1 MCLNTWAVRIQFF
14 ALHFFKYLRK
24 NVLQLPTIF
33 LSYYYRKMPVPQGE
47 DESDKLILRYTIR
60 DLFTE
65 KLSTTCN
72 MKSRRCRG
80 GSKDL
85 YKLLIASKAMEQ
97 DMNLDRDHL
106 QIVSGIG
113 HTFIRYKDDK
123 HNRYLYIDPTIAQFD
138 PTFQGIFV
146 GDEQDLRN
154 IVNKQLNMKGYKLDL
169 SDYLGPPL
177 TTETQLMNES
187 SSSGGTRRRK
197 VNRRKVSKRRKT
209 ARK

>member
-1 MCLNTWAVRIQFF
+1 MTT
-14 ALHFFKYLRK
+14 
-24 NVLQLPTIF
+24 P
-33 LSYYYRKMPVPQGE
+33 E
-47 DESDKLILRYTIR
+47 DHTKLILRYTIR

-85 YKLLIASKAMEQ
+85 YKLLVTSNAMKQ
-97 DMNLDRDHL
+97 DMNLDKDHL

-113 HTFIRYKDDK
+113 HTFIRYKDDEFD
-123 HNRYLYIDPTIAQFD
+123 RYLYIDPTIAQFD
-138 PTFQGIFV
+138 PTFEGIFV

-154 IVNKQLNMKGYKLDL
+154 IADKQLNMKGYKLDL

-177 TTETQLMNES
+177 TVETKLMNES
-187 SSSGGTRRRK
+187 SSSGGSRK
-197 VNRRKVSKRRKT
+197 GRKATRRKVSRRKVT
-209 ARK
+209 GRKR